1 MQIWGL
7 FRYLGSG
14 YGSYLE
20 KIALKTFQNQLL
32 RELSPL
38 QLQVTASVRERQLRA
53 TWALLLWPT
62 WLAAAVREPMLLF
75 VTERGFT
82 EAKLIISPTAA
93 RIIDQFH
100 SKGIN
105 TPFNGL

>member
-1 MQIWGL
+1 M
-7 FRYLGSG
+7 FSV
-14 YGSYLE
+14 SYLP
-20 KIALKTFQNQLL
+20 LPPFQ
-32 RELSPL
+32 SPL
-38 QLQVTASVRERQLRA
+38 CSTLLFLIYSPFQLQVTASVRERQLRA